1 MLTVVTHGST
11 EGQEKQLLYFTLD
24 AIGKSQLHLI
34 SSSLVPPAVLHSGQ
48 ATHTHKINIKTA

>member
-48 ATHTHKINIKTA
+48 ATHTQNQH